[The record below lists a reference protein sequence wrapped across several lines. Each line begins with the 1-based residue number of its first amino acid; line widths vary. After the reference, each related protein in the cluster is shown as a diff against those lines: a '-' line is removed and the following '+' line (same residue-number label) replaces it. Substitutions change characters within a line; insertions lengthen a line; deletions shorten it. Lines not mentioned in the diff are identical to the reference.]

1 MVRQHGI
8 KGLDR
13 PLLADRFE
21 PAKAL
26 RKAMGRLLWQR
37 RLWRM
42 ASVAAWL
49 LTVSALACLCF
60 NALFFAR
67 FALSPAPLLVALQL
81 STAFAI
87 LGVVF
92 VLVMAVRWW
101 WHESLFRA
109 TADADALL
117 DGDMLRNALDLAK
130 LRDDE
135 PFVSPLFARAAIWR
149 AWQRWQSAATNGI
162 AHRLTLPH
170 RRHAALSWLL
180 ALPFAVVAL
189 LVTMRSGVSVPAFI
203 ALYRDAQAVLAFE
216 RHGKL
221 RLQLSDADGV
231 VLKGTSVT
239 VTAEAEGGKATL
251 VRLRWETPKG
261 THWLVMQP
269 VGDNRFAAE
278 LVVTESGKLQAI
290 CGRIK
295 SPSVSL
301 LAVLPPRISEWL
313 VSVEPPDYA
322 GLPAESFAELPSPLR
337 LLKGTK
343 VTVTATASSVLSD
356 AQLFCEP
363 KTSADVATDGQQVTV
378 RFTVRQPFHWR
389 LRLRDRY
396 GFDGLTSWQRVEVQ
410 PDDPP
415 KVAVLTGVKAVVA
428 GGFAPLT
435 VRAEDDFGVRQLAL
449 QFAVGEPNRPPSRW
463 QTVTLPIP
471 TGTMV
476 EQSLALPVPVTA
488 VGKSFWVR
496 GRAEDNDAVSG
507 PKVGVSAWLEL
518 PIRAPDELL
527 GTPDEWLRRL
537 RQLEAW
543 LQQRDWQTAQTQ
555 VERWQQWWQEQWQ
568 QAQWA
573 NQPLPQAWLQ
583 EWLQHL
589 TEHLRRRDLTA
600 ALNEL
605 WQMQRALERAMGEER
620 LTELAQ
626 EAARLRAMQESL
638 LRSLQ
643 RGTPPTSL
651 AASQEQLAD
660 RTERLRQALQ
670 DEAKR
675 WADLGNADIAFQL
688 RDAAKVLAQRPTAE
702 AMRQAAAAMRQEQ
715 TAIAQ
720 SKGNDALSDLRELEE
735 RLTSPTQNPLAQ
747 LYRQERNLLAQL
759 LEQTERLRRD
769 QANLRQQTETSAS
782 QQVGKS
788 ANEGRRAEQ
797 PSIRTP
803 ATSVNPLSPPMPPSW
818 GEVERLTPER
828 PQPSPSAQR
837 HPPNLPEQQRQLRQR
852 AEGLRH
858 PLQEAME
865 RVPQLPPETPHR
877 LQDAIEQMDQAEQA
891 LRQNERQR
899 ASQSQRRAEEA
910 LQQLSEVLRQA
921 LQSEQGSLSQR
932 MGAGENEA
940 MALARRQT
948 QLLRRTQ
955 QLHARRQQGQRPNPS
970 ELQAMGAEEGSIRQA
985 LSRMEGFFGE
995 ALPPELRQR
1004 MGQAQEWLQWLE
1016 QNLPQGETGQE
1027 TQGRQQ
1033 RVLETLLQLAQ
1044 ALSGQQGNQQGQQRQ
1059 QQQQQI
1065 AGQMPAM
1072 PDINWGRF
1080 IEHGPPMRQVPEALQ
1095 GAKGGAAFV
1104 ERAKPIN
1111 PPPPSPL
1118 SVPRLAVPPAYRDAV
1133 QKYQRRK

>member
-1 MVRQHGI
+1 MVRQHGT
-8 KGLDR
+8 KGIDR
-13 PLLADRFE
+13 LSLADRFE

-26 RKAMGRLLWQR
+26 RKAMKRLMWQR

-42 ASVAAWL
+42 ASAIAWL
-49 LTVSALACLCF
+49 LAVSALACLLF
-60 NALFFAR
+60 NALFLAR
-67 FALSPAPLLVALQL
+67 FAFSPALLLAALQL
-81 STAFAI
+81 STALAI
-87 LGVVF
+87 LGVTV
-92 VLVMAVRWW
+92 VLVTAVRWW

-130 LRDDE
+130 LRDEE
-135 PFVSPLFARAAIWR
+135 PFVSSLFAQVAIWR
-149 AWQRWQSAATNGI
+149 AWERWQSAATNGI
-162 AHRLTLPH
+162 AHRLTLPY
-170 RRHAALSWLL
+170 RRHTALSWLF
-180 ALPFAVVAL
+180 ALPLAAVAL
-189 LVTMRSGVSVPAFI
+189 LVTMRNGVSVTALI

-221 RLQLSDADGV
+221 RLHLSDADGV
-231 VLKGTSVT
+231 VLKGTSVMVT
-239 VTAEAEGGKATL
+239 VEAEGGKATL
-251 VRLRWETPKG
+251 VRLRWQTPKG
-261 THWLVMQP
+261 TRWLAMRP
-269 VGDNRFAAE
+269 VGNNRFVAQ
-278 LVVTESGKLQAI
+278 LVVTESGKLQAV

-301 LAVLPPRISEWL
+301 LAVLPPHIEEWL

-322 GLPAESFAELPSPLR
+322 GLPAESFAEPPLR
-337 LLKGTK
+337 LRSLKGTK

-356 AQLFCEP
+356 VQLLGEP
-363 KTSADVATDGQQVTV
+363 KTFADVAADGRQVTI
-378 RFTVRQPFHWR
+378 RFTLRQPFRWR

-396 GFDGLTSWQRVEVQ
+396 GFEGLTSWQRVEIQ

-449 QFAVGEPNRPPSRW
+449 QFALGEPRRPPSRW
-463 QTVTLPIP
+463 QTIPLPIP

-488 VGKSFWVR
+488 VGKVLWLR
-496 GRAEDNDAVSG
+496 GKAEDNDAVSG
-507 PKVGVSAWLEL
+507 PKVAVSAWLEL
-518 PIRAPDELL
+518 PIRTPDELL

-543 LQQRDWQTAQTQ
+543 LQHRHWQVAQTE
-555 VERWQQWWQEQWQ
+555 VERWQRWWREQWQ

-589 TEHLRRRDLTA
+589 MEHLQRRDLTT

-651 AASQEQLAD
+651 ATSQEQLAD
-660 RTERLRQALQ
+660 RTEQLRQALQ

-675 WADLGNADIAFQL
+675 WADLGNADVALQL

-735 RLTSPTQNPLAQ
+735 RLTTPTQNPLAQ

-759 LEQTERLRRD
+759 LEQTERLRLD

-782 QQVGKS
+782 GEQ
-788 ANEGRRAEQ
+788 RAER
-797 PSIRTP
+797 PSLKTP

-818 GEVERLTPER
+818 SEVERLTPER
-828 PQPSPSAQR
+828 PQPSPSPPR
-837 HPPNLPEQQRQLRQR
+837 HPPTLPEQQRQLRQR
-852 AEGLRH
+852 AESLRT
-858 PLQEAME
+858 PLHEAME
-865 RVPQLPPETPHR
+865 RIPQLPPETPHR
-877 LQDAIEQMDQAEQA
+877 LQDAVEQMSQAEQA

-910 LQQLSEVLRQA
+910 LQQLSEALRQA

-940 MALARRQT
+940 MALARRQA

-955 QLHARRQQGQRPNPS
+955 QLHAERERGQRLNLS
-970 ELQAMGAEEGSIRQA
+970 ELQAMGAEEGSIRRA

-995 ALPPELRQR
+995 ALPPELRQQ

-1027 TQGRQQ
+1027 AQGRQQ

-1044 ALSGQQGNQQGQQRQ
+1044 ALNGQQQGNQQGQQRQ
-1059 QQQQQI
+1059 PQM
-1065 AGQMPAM
+1065 AGQMPAT

-1095 GAKGGAAFV
+1095 GTKGGAAFV
-1104 ERAKPIN
+1104 ERTKPIN
-1111 PPPPSPL
+1111 SPAPPPL
-1118 SVPRLAVPPAYRDAV
+1118 SIPRLSVPPAYRDAV